1 MYDRGGSG
9 HEDDSAT
16 PLQEGWQRPR
26 PEHTPQPT
34 YWPIVVALA
43 ITFLFWGAVS
53 ALAISVV
60 GLVLL
65 VISLAGWIGELRHA
79 K

>member
-1 MYDRGGSG
+1 MYDRAGAQNEHDASQ
-9 HEDDSAT
+9 SL
-16 PLQEGWQRPR
+16 PEGWHRAR
-26 PEHTPQPT
+26 PEQIPRPT

-43 ITFLFWGAVS
+43 ITLIFWGAVS